1 MSKTKMNVVSDR
13 ANLIQ
18 ASITMTITALAN
30 QLRKDG
36 KDVIGMSAG
45 EPDFD
50 TPDLIKQAGID
61 SIVQGKTKYTPASG
75 RLN

>member
-1 MSKTKMNVVSDR
+1 LITLRFVTINLRGKSMSKTKMNVVSDR

-50 TPDLIKQAGID
+50 TP
-61 SIVQGKTKYTPASG
+61 
-75 RLN
+75 

>member
-1 MSKTKMNVVSDR
+1 MANSKTTSDFVSDR

-30 QLRKDG
+30 QLRKEG

-45 EPDFD
+45 ILAAPKVEALLIPRQVEPQD
-50 TPDLIKQAGID
+50 
-61 SIVQGKTKYTPASG
+61 
-75 RLN
+75 

>member
-1 MSKTKMNVVSDR
+1 MSKTKMNAVSDR

-18 ASITMTITALAN
+18 SITMTITALAN
-30 QLRKDG
+30 QLRKEG

-50 TPDLIKQAGID
+50 T
-61 SIVQGKTKYTPASG
+61 
-75 RLN
+75 